1 MIKIRQNDKNIA
13 NTICADRKF
22 TKTRQSDQNITKTTS
37 ADSTIPKN
45 RPNNGKKT
53 KTTSSERVQKLR
65 VKRKYDI
72 TFDDEKHKMKERYG
86 GQKNRKIAKIKQED
100 ASLLYK

>member
-45 RPNNGKKT
+45 RPNNDKKNKDYKFRESAKIEGKK
-53 KTTSSERVQKLR
+53 
-65 VKRKYDI
+65 
-72 TFDDEKHKMKERYG
+72 
-86 GQKNRKIAKIKQED
+86 KI
-100 ASLLYK
+100 

>member
-1 MIKIRQNDKNIA
+1 MIKIRQNDKNKA

-45 RPNNGKKT
+45 RPNNGKKQ
-53 KTTSSERVQKLR
+53 RLQVQRECKNCGKKENMIQLLM
-65 VKRKYDI
+65 
-72 TFDDEKHKMKERYG
+72 MK
-86 GQKNRKIAKIKQED
+86 NIK
-100 ASLLYK
+100 